1 MNIIEMLLGEDL
13 KYGVEA
19 ISLVDRPA
27 INEDWIALS
36 EEPILLK
43 EIDKEKRI
51 ILGAVLVPDR
61 KILRKDKDG
70 NPYYIFFSADT
81 IEATSQDYAKKKNQ
95 GNITKDHKEKVEG
108 VTVVETWIKLHET
121 NDKSVMYG
129 MDLPVGTWFVSMKV
143 DNDEIWNK
151 YVKEG
156 TVKGFSIEGYFTDS
170 KKQELAEEKTEDDIL
185 IEKIK
190 SIIAGV

>member
-81 IEATSQDYAKKKNQ
+81 IEATSQDYAKKKNL
-95 GNITKDHKEKVEG
+95 G
-108 VTVVETWIKLHET
+108 
-121 NDKSVMYG
+121 
-129 MDLPVGTWFVSMKV
+129 
-143 DNDEIWNK
+143 
-151 YVKEG
+151 
-156 TVKGFSIEGYFTDS
+156 
-170 KKQELAEEKTEDDIL
+170 
-185 IEKIK
+185 
-190 SIIAGV
+190 